1 MSNILKTPNGPS
13 SSKIP
18 IDKNCGAIIFVI
30 YECESLREGRRSS
43 EQTAAAVPPI
53 IMSIAE
59 QKASRKRRQ
68 RWKNTNVNTISK
80 KPNQTYIEL

>member
-1 MSNILKTPNGPS
+1 MSNILKTPLLLRYL
-13 SSKIP
+13 
-18 IDKNCGAIIFVI
+18 GAIIFVI

-80 KPNQTYIEL
+80 KQTNIH